1 MNAVQIKKDYS
12 LTGLT
17 GKQALE
23 KGLAEGD
30 WYRCPIPK
38 DQMRQLLTRKDWP
51 GIRDTFIWFGLLISC
66 GVAGYMTWGTLWAII
81 PFALYGVIYA
91 STSDSR
97 WHEASHGTVFK
108 TDWLNDTLYEVASF
122 MVFRE
127 STPWRWS
134 HTRHHTD
141 TIIVGRDPEIAVP
154 RPANLFNMFCAFF
167 GFKGAWAEL
176 KKMVLHSGGKLTAAE
191 KEYIP
196 KDEWGQVYFKARIY
210 LLIYASVLGASIYF
224 QSILPLMFIG
234 LPVIYGSWL
243 MPIYGLTQHTGL
255 AEDVLDHRL
264 NCRTVE
270 MNFINRFFYWNMNY
284 HIEHHMFPLV
294 PYHALPELHK
304 LMKDDCPT
312 PYKSTWSAWKEIIP
326 AVFKQRKDPDYFVTR
341 KLPAPRTDVQKAAQ
355 AKVYSGNVNEQGVAE
370 VCDVCELSKNDIIR
384 YDHDGKTY
392 AIYRTNEDDYY
403 ATEGMCTHGNIH
415 LSDGL
420 IIGKQIEC
428 PKHNGRFDMRDGAI
442 KRKPVCIALKTYD
455 VKVENGK
462 VLLDL
467 NSAGGEGVK
476 DQKDLSFKVI
486 SNENVATYIKELIL
500 EPEDDFQYTA
510 GDYIQ
515 LDIPQY
521 KDLEFSK
528 FEIQTP
534 YDKSWGE
541 LQELKVSNKS
551 EARRNYS
558 MASNP
563 TTDKQLRFNVRIATP
578 PKGQNVPV
586 GIGSSYVFNLKAGDK
601 VSGIGPFGDFRIRK
615 SESEMIYIGGGAGMA
630 PLRSHLSYL
639 LETVKTDRKISF
651 WYGARSKQ
659 ELFYQ
664 EYFEELAAKHKNFS
678 FHIAL
683 SEPQQSDEWKSHTGF
698 IHEVLKNEYLENHE
712 KPESA
717 EYYLC
722 GPPLMI
728 NAVKSLL
735 AEKNVDPC
743 QISFD
748 EF

>member
-30 WYRCPIPK
+30 WYKCPIAK
-38 DQMRQLLTRKDWP
+38 DEMRQLLTRKDWP
-51 GIRDTFIWFGLLISC
+51 GIRDTFIWFSLLITC
-66 GVAGYMTWGTLWAII
+66 GIAGYMTWGTLWAVI
-81 PFALYGVIYA
+81 PFAFYGVIYA

-108 TDWLNDTLYEVASF
+108 TDWLNDALYEVASF

-167 GFKGAWAEL
+167 GFRGAWAEL
-176 KKMVLHSGGKLTAAE
+176 KKMMKHSMGRLLDSE

-196 KDEWGQVYFKARIY
+196 KDEWSQVYFKARIY
-210 LLIYASVLGASIYF
+210 LLIYASVIGASIYF

-294 PYHALPELHK
+294 PYHALPKLHE
-304 LMKDDCPT
+304 LMKDDCPQ
-312 PYKSTWSAWKEIIP
+312 PYSSTLDAWKEIIP
-326 AVFKQRKDPDYFVTR
+326 AVFKQRKDPNYFVTR
-341 KLPAPRTDVQKAAQ
+341 KLPAPRTDVVEAAQ
-355 AKVYSGNVNEQGVAE
+355 VRVYSGNVNEQGVAE
-370 VCDVCELSKNDIIR
+370 VCTADQLVKNDIIR
-384 YDHDGKTY
+384 YDHAGKTY

-403 ATEGMCTHGNIH
+403 ATEGMCTHGNVH

-462 VLLDL
+462 ILLDL
-467 NSAGGEGVK
+467 KSAGGEGIK
-476 DQKDLSFKVI
+476 DQKTLSFKVV
-486 SNENVATYIKELIL
+486 SNDNVATFIKELVL
-500 EPEDDFQYTA
+500 EPEGDFTYTP

-521 KDLEFSK
+521 ENIEFK
-528 FEIQTP
+528 GFEIQAP
-534 YDKSWGE
+534 YDQAWKE
-541 LQELKVSNKS
+541 LQNLKVSNEQ

-563 TTDKQLRFNVRIATP
+563 TKDKQLRFNIRIATP
-578 PKGQNVPV
+578 PKDQSVQA
-586 GIGSSYVFNLKAGDK
+586 GIGSSYVFSLKAGDK
-601 VSGIGPFGDFRIRK
+601 VSAIAPFGDFRIRK
-615 SESEMIYIGGGAGMA
+615 SDSEMIYIGGGAGMA

-639 LETVKTDRKISF
+639 LETEKTDRKISF

-664 EYFEELAAKHKNFS
+664 EYFEELAAKYENFS

-683 SEPQQSDEWKSHTGF
+683 SEPQTEDEWKSHTGF
-698 IHEVLKNEYLENHE
+698 IHEVLKSEYLDKHE

-728 NAVKSLL
+728 NAVKDLL
-735 AEKNVDPC
+735 AEKSVDAC